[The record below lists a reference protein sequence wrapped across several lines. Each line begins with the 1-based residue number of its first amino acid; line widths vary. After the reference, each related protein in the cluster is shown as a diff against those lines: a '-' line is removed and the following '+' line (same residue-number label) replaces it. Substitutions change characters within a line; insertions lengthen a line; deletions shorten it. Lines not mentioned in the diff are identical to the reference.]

1 MLSDA
6 IERDTTFAGVA
17 VIVFH
22 IQSKANLSYIFAKTK
37 N

>member
-17 VIVFH
+17 VNDFH
-22 IQSKANLSYIFAKTK
+22 IQSKANLSYIFARTK